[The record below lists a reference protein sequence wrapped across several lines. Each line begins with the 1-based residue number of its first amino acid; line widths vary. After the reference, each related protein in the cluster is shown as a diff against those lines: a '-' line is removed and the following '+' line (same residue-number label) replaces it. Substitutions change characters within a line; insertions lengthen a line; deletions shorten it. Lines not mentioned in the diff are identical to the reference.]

1 MYVAVKGGEQAID
14 NAHALLARKRR
25 GDPAVPELSVA
36 QIRQQMP
43 LAVARV
49 MSEGSLFDEEL
60 AALAI
65 KQAAGDLLEAIF
77 LLRAYRTTLPRFMP
91 SLPLRTETMHVERR
105 ISAIFKDLPGGQRL
119 GPTFDYTHRLLD
131 FALLAE
137 GEPASDAAAA
147 CADAA
152 YREEEAFQPE
162 PCPHVSDMLAQ
173 EGLLEAEQDS
183 HDRIPDITREPMDFP
198 STRAQRLQTLARGD
212 EGFLLAMGYST
223 QRGYGRNHP
232 FAGEIR
238 TGDVEVWVEPEELG
252 FAVPLG
258 EIEITEC
265 EMITQF
271 VGSKTQPPQFT
282 RGYGLAFGHAE
293 RKTMGMALVD
303 RALRAADYE
312 EEIESPAQQEEFVL
326 MHCDNVEAAGFVS
339 HLKLPH
345 YVDFQSELDLI
356 RKMRRSALQETQH
369 EKEGV
374 A

>member
-1 MYVAVKGGEQAID
+1 MYVAVKGGEHAID
-14 NAHALLARKRR
+14 NAHALLARRRR
-25 GDPAVPELSVA
+25 GDTAVPELTVE

-77 LLRAYRTTLPRFMP
+77 LLRAYRTTLPRFMA
-91 SLPLRTETMHVERR
+91 SLPMQTETMRVDRR

-131 FALLAE
+131 FSLLGQSKE
-137 GEPASDAAAA
+137 QPEMPVESSDSP
-147 CADAA
+147 
-152 YREEEAFQPE
+152 PE
-162 PCPHVSDMLAQ
+162 PCPRVADMLSQ
-173 EGLLEAEQDS
+173 EGLLQQEAMGDGAV
-183 HDRIPDITREPMDFP
+183 PDITREPMDFP
-198 STRAQRLQTLARGD
+198 STRAQRLQALARGD

-238 TGDVEVWVEPEELG
+238 IGEVEVWVEPEELG
-252 FAVPLG
+252 FPVPLG

-282 RGYGLAFGHAE
+282 RGYGLAFGNAE
-293 RKTMGMALVD
+293 RKAMGMALVD
-303 RALRAADYE
+303 RALRADEFQEAAD
-312 EEIESPAQQEEFVL
+312 SPAQQEEFVL

-356 RKMRRSALQETQH
+356 RKMRRNTTSLAPGTE
-369 EKEGV
+369 E
-374 A
+374 AA